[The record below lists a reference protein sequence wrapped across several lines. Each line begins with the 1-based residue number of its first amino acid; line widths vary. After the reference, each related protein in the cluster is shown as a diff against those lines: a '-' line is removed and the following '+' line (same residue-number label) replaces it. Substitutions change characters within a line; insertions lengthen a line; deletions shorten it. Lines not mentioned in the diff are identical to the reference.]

1 MLVVSQLIIDSIKK
15 DLPGGRSLNLFCFST
30 LSYSWRV
37 RGPAGYRF
45 IQINIAIPDF
55 DVKSATCV

>member
-15 DLPGGRSLNLFCFST
+15 DLPGGRSLNLICFST